1 MKKTVRVLCAAVFC
15 LVISAGVWGQE
26 AQAPVDE
33 TTLLFGTAAE
43 DPAEAQASTSI
54 LPYVLRMFLVLALV
68 LACIYGLYALLKR
81 SSRPKAQPDAP
92 IKLLASTALGP
103 GRSLM
108 IAAVGQKAWLVGST
122 DSSISLIAELDDK
135 ELIDGLQLKA
145 LEEPQAQGQ
154 DFATILTTLLKP
166 KRQGRAAP
174 SARSDFFARQR
185 DRLKK
190 F

>member
-1 MKKTVRVLCAAVFC
+1 LKKTVRVLCAAVFC

-33 TTLLFGTAAE
+33 TTLLFGEAAE
-43 DPAEAQASTSI
+43 GEAGPQAPSSI

-92 IKLLASTALGP
+92 IKILASTAVGP
-103 GRSLM
+103 GRTIMVAS
-108 IAAVGQKAWLVGST
+108 VGQKAWLLGST
-122 DSSISLIAELDDK
+122 DSAISLIAELDDK

-145 LEEPQAQGQ
+145 LEEPQAPGQ
-154 DFATILTTLLKP
+154 DFSTILTTLLKP
-166 KRQGRAAP
+166 KRQGRGKPAAP
-174 SARSDFFARQR
+174 SDFFARQR